1 MEIKNHQLY
10 PQFIVYLETKKMSQ
24 GAKSLAEIS
33 QSMFFDFTK
42 KWENSP
48 GFKEKI
54 EKKLISEQRDGNID
68 VLLQDE
74 YIEFFKTLDE
84 TVFLPSIRE
93 NSIKEIIEDD
103 FEILFDDLETK
114 TSKTKEDISDDYF
127 DF

>member
-74 YIEFFKTLDE
+74 YSEFFKTLDE

-93 NSIKEIIEDD
+93 NRIKEIIEDD
-103 FEILFDDLETK
+103 FEVLFDDLETK

>member
-93 NSIKEIIEDD
+93 NRIKEIIEDD
-103 FEILFDDLETK
+103 FEVLFDDLETK

>member
-93 NSIKEIIEDD
+93 NRIKEIIEDD